1 MASLRLRALS
11 LAAQHSDVLAWIAD
25 QVGDGPAMLA
35 IDAPTIIRN
44 AAGQRPGE
52 RLLNAGFR
60 KYGLGVSSGES
71 WTAFCGEDNRVLA
84 GLRDLWLPAR
94 SRDNTANARPVY
106 RLGYNKGSVAERA
119 VQLKRLRQYLYSLKD
134 CEQPCVLAKLPA
146 IPAGGIARKRRRP
159 TRRYFVRLHRRALLV
174 PGGVRGTVCSGIWN
188 PDFSSHQPLIPL
200 IHPANKINLL
210 NQ

>member
-1 MASLRLRALS
+1 
-11 LAAQHSDVLAWIAD
+11 
-25 QVGDGPAMLA
+25 MLA

-146 IPAGGIARKRRRP
+146 VPAGGIARRHVEDRLDAILCAYTGATGSWGS
-159 TRRYFVRLHRRALLV
+159 TRNRVF
-174 PGGVRGTVCSGIWN
+174 GGCGIRI
-188 PDFSSHQPLIPL
+188 SH
-200 IHPANKINLL
+200 HTSH
-210 NQ
+210 